1 MHSQA
6 LDTASPAAVTS
17 GWRSALRTRWVR
29 LPAALAVLAFGIF
42 ITLSI
47 WAEPGSPVV
56 VDGSKLVASS
66 RLHQVLN
73 DPSLATREGN
83 PSIGAR
89 FTDKSGHSCHP
100 FAQGTVN
107 GTVCQIEGDWR
118 VTEVRQR

>member
-1 MHSQA
+1 MRSHA
-6 LDTASPAAVTS
+6 LDVTS
-17 GWRSALRTRWVR
+17 EVPVRAGWRGTFRNRWVR
-29 LPAALAVLAFGIF
+29 GAAALAVLAFGVF

>member
-1 MHSQA
+1 MHSHA
-6 LDTASPAAVTS
+6 LDVIPETPVRS
-17 GWRSALRTRWVR
+17 GWRGALRNRWVR
-29 LPAALAVLAFGIF
+29 LPAALALLAFGVF

-47 WAEPGSPVV
+47 WSEPGSPVV

-83 PSIGAR
+83 PSVGAR
-89 FTDKSGHSCHP
+89 FTDTSGHSCHT
-100 FAQGTVN
+100 FVQGTVN

>member
-1 MHSQA
+1 MHSHA
-6 LDTASPAAVTS
+6 LDVTTEAPVRG
-17 GWRSALRTRWVR
+17 GWRGSFRNRWVR
-29 LPAALAVLAFGIF
+29 GAAALASLAFGVF

-83 PSIGAR
+83 PSVGAR
-89 FTDKSGHSCHP
+89 FTDTSGHSCHP